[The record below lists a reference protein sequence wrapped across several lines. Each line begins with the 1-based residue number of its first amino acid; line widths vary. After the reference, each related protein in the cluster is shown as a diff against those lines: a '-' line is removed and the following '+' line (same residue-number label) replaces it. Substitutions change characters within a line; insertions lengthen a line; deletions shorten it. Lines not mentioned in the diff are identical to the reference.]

1 MENKCECRCQGGL
14 LYKLNK
20 YSEVHRELRKE
31 NHALK
36 YQIYDLEKALL
47 EIKQYATFKE
57 YTHIINLVEKTLK
70 ETEKD
75 N

>member
-20 YSEVHRELRKE
+20 YAEVHRELKVE
-31 NHALK
+31 NLDLK
-36 YQIYDLEKALL
+36 NYIYNLENALL
-47 EIKQYATFKE
+47 EIKQLAALKKDM
-57 YTHIINLVEKTLK
+57 HIVNLVEKTLK
-70 ETEKD
+70 ED

>member
-20 YSEVHRELRKE
+20 YAEVHRELKVE
-31 NHALK
+31 NLDLK
-36 YQIYDLEKALL
+36 YYIYNLENALL
-47 EIKQYATFKE
+47 EIKQLAALKKDM
-57 YTHIINLVEKTLK
+57 HIVNLVEKTLK
-70 ETEKD
+70 KD

>member
-20 YSEVHRELRKE
+20 YAEVHRELNLE
-31 NHALK
+31 N
-36 YQIYDLEKALL
+36 ALL
-47 EIKQYATFKE
+47 EIKQLAALKKDM
-57 YTHIINLVEKTLK
+57 HIVNLVEKTLK
-70 ETEKD
+70 ED

>member
-20 YSEVHRELRKE
+20 YAEVHRELKVE
-31 NHALK
+31 NLDLK
-36 YQIYDLEKALL
+36 YYIYNLENVLL
-47 EIKQYATFKE
+47 EIKQLAALKKDM
-57 YTHIINLVEKTLK
+57 HIVNLVEKRLK
-70 ETEKD
+70 ED

>member
-20 YSEVHRELRKE
+20 YAEVHRELKVE
-31 NHALK
+31 NLYLK
-36 YQIYDLEKALL
+36 YYIYNLENALL
-47 EIKQYATFKE
+47 EIKQLAALKKDM
-57 YTHIINLVEKTLK
+57 HIVNLVEKTLK
-70 ETEKD
+70 ED

>member
-20 YSEVHRELRKE
+20 YAEVHRELKVE
-31 NHALK
+31 NLDLK
-36 YQIYDLEKALL
+36 YYIYNLENALL
-47 EIKQYATFKE
+47 EIKQLAALKKDM
-57 YTHIINLVEKTLK
+57 HIVNLVEKTLK
-70 ETEKD
+70 EA

>member
-20 YSEVHRELRKE
+20 YAEVHRELKVE
-31 NHALK
+31 NLDLK
-36 YQIYDLEKALL
+36 YYIYNLENALL
-47 EIKQYATFKE
+47 EIKQLAALKKDM
-57 YTHIINLVEKTLK
+57 HIVNLVEKRLK
-70 ETEKD
+70 ED

>member
-20 YSEVHRELRKE
+20 YAEVHRELKVE
-31 NHALK
+31 NLDLK
-36 YQIYDLEKALL
+36 YYIYNLENALL
-47 EIKQYATFKE
+47 EIKQLAALKKDMY
-57 YTHIINLVEKTLK
+57 IVNLVEKTLK
-70 ETEKD
+70 ED